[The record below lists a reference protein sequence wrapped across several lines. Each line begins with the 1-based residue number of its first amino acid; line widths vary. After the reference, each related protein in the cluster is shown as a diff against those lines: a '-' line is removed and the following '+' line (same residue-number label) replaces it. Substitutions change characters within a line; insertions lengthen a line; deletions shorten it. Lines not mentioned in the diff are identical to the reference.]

1 MSKLEVI
8 QPGMLSLIQ
17 DIGRFGVAQLGLS
30 QGGPVDLHAYCWAN
44 HLLANNMHCPVL
56 EITLGQASFTAR
68 EDTMVALTGADMMAT
83 LDGIAQKNWRSFQIK
98 KGQTLKLS
106 FAQTG
111 LRAYL
116 AIAGGFAAQKI
127 FGSSATVVRNKL
139 GGLAKDD
146 GSIAKGNKIAAGQL
160 LTAASVNQQRAV
172 CLSVPKHFI
181 PDYGDTIHIGVLP
194 SYQFERFPK
203 VERERFFESSF
214 AVSPQCDRMGVRLTG
229 VEIKCDTAGIISEG
243 IALGA
248 IQIPPDGQPIILLN
262 DRQTLGGYPKIGCV
276 SRLDLPKIAQAR
288 AGSTI
293 HFYAADIEE
302 KSSQWCEFLRFFSL

>member
-1 MSKLEVI
+1 MSKLEVV

-17 DIGRFGVAQLGLS
+17 DLGRFGVAQQGLS

-44 HLLANNMHCPVL
+44 HLLANSMHCSVL

-68 EDTMVALTGADMMAT
+68 EDTMVALTGANMMAT
-83 LDGIAQKNWRSFQIK
+83 LDGIVQKNWCSFQIK
-98 KGQTLKLS
+98 KGQTLALN

-116 AIAGGFAAQKI
+116 AIAGGFAAPKI

-146 GSIAKGNKIAAGQL
+146 GSIARGNKIAVGQL
-160 LTAASVNQQRAV
+160 LTAASSNQDRTV
-172 CLSVPKHFI
+172 CLSVPKQFI
-181 PDYGDTIHIGVLP
+181 PDYGDNIRIGVLL

-203 VERERFFESSF
+203 FERELFFQNSF
-214 AVSPQCDRMGVRLTG
+214 AVSPQSDRMGVRLTG
-229 VEIKCDTAGIISEG
+229 AKINCNTAGIISEG

-276 SRLDLPKIAQAR
+276 SRLDLPKVAQAR

-293 HFYAADIEE
+293 RFYAAEIEE
-302 KSSQWCEFLRFFSL
+302 KTAQWCEFSRFFNL

>member
-17 DIGRFGVAQLGLS
+17 DVGRFGVAQLGLS

-44 HLLANNMHCPVL
+44 HLLANAMHCPVL

-68 EDTMVALTGADMMAT
+68 EDTMVALTGADMLAT
-83 LDGIAQKNWRSFQIK
+83 LDGIAQKNWRSFAIK

-160 LTAASVNQQRAV
+160 LTAASVSQQRAV

-194 SYQFERFPK
+194 SYQFERFPQI
-203 VERERFFESSF
+203 ERERFFESSF

-229 VEIKCDTAGIISEG
+229 AEIKCDTAGIISEG

-276 SRLDLPKIAQAR
+276 SRLDLPKIAQVR

-293 HFYAADIEE
+293 HFYTADFEE
-302 KSSQWCEFLRFFSL
+302 KSSQWCEFSRFFSL

>member
-1 MSKLEVI
+1 
-8 QPGMLSLIQ
+8 
-17 DIGRFGVAQLGLS
+17 
-30 QGGPVDLHAYCWAN
+30 
-44 HLLANNMHCPVL
+44 
-56 EITLGQASFTAR
+56 
-68 EDTMVALTGADMMAT
+68 MMAT
-83 LDGIAQKNWRSFQIK
+83 LDGMVQKNWCSFKIK

-116 AIAGGFAAQKI
+116 AIAGGFAAPKT

-146 GSIAKGNKIAAGQL
+146 GSFARGQKIAAGQL
-160 LTAASVNQQRAV
+160 LTAASDNQHRTV
-172 CLSVPKHFI
+172 CLSVPQHFI
-181 PDYGDTIHIGVLP
+181 PDYADTIQIGVLP
-194 SYQFERFPK
+194 SSQFERFPK
-203 VERERFFESSF
+203 LQRDRFFQGSF
-214 AVSPQCDRMGVRLTG
+214 TVSPQSDRMGVRLTG
-229 VEIKCDTAGIISEG
+229 AAIKCDTDGIISEG

-276 SRLDLPKIAQAR
+276 SRLDIPKIAQAR

-293 HFYAADIEE
+293 RFYAADFEE
-302 KSSQWCEFLRFFSL
+302 KSSQWCEFLRFFNL

>member
-1 MSKLEVI
+1 MSKLKVI

-17 DIGRFGVAQLGLS
+17 DVGRFGVAQLGLS
-30 QGGPVDLHAYCWAN
+30 QGGPIDLHAYCWAN
-44 HLLANNMHCPVL
+44 HLLANSMHCPVL
-56 EITLGQASFTAR
+56 EITLGQASFTAQ
-68 EDTMVALTGADMMAT
+68 EDTMVALTGANMMAT
-83 LDGIAQKNWRSFQIK
+83 LDGVAHKNWCSFQIK
-98 KGQTLKLS
+98 KGQTLKLG

-127 FGSSATVVRNKL
+127 FGSSATVMRNKL

-146 GSIAKGNKIAAGQL
+146 DSLARGNKIAAGQL
-160 LTAASVNQQRAV
+160 LTAASINQHRTV
-172 CLSVPKHFI
+172 CRSVPKHFI
-181 PDYGDTIHIGVLP
+181 PDYADTIEIGVLP
-194 SYQFERFPK
+194 SYQVERFPQLQ
-203 VERERFFESSF
+203 RDRFFQSSF
-214 AVSPQCDRMGVRLTG
+214 AVSPQSDRMGVRLTG
-229 VEIKCDTAGIISEG
+229 AAIKCDTAGIISEG

-288 AGSTI
+288 AGSVI
-293 HFYAADIEE
+293 RFYDADIEE
-302 KSSQWCEFLRFFSL
+302 KSSQWCEFLGFFNM

>member
-1 MSKLEVI
+1 MSKLKVI

-17 DIGRFGVAQLGLS
+17 DVGRFGVAQLGLS

-44 HLLANNMHCPVL
+44 HLLANSMHCPVL
-56 EITLGQASFTAR
+56 EITLGQASFTAQ
-68 EDTMVALTGADMMAT
+68 EDTMVALTGANMMAT
-83 LDGIAQKNWRSFQIK
+83 LDGVAQKNWRSFQIK

-127 FGSSATVVRNKL
+127 FGSSA
-139 GGLAKDD
+139 
-146 GSIAKGNKIAAGQL
+146 
-160 LTAASVNQQRAV
+160 SVNQHRTV
-172 CLSVPKHFI
+172 CRSVPKHFI
-181 PDYGDTIHIGVLP
+181 PDYADTIEIGVLP
-194 SYQFERFPK
+194 SYQVESFPQLQ
-203 VERERFFESSF
+203 RDRFFQSSF
-214 AVSPQCDRMGVRLTG
+214 AVTPQSDRMGVRLTG
-229 VEIKCDTAGIISEG
+229 EAIKCDTAGIISEG

-248 IQIPPDGQPIILLN
+248 IQLPPDGQPIILLN

-288 AGSTI
+288 AGSVI
-293 HFYAADIEE
+293 RFYAADIEE
-302 KSSQWCEFLRFFSL
+302 KSSQWCEFLGFFDL